1 VITKILRRAVAVVCL
16 GALLVCASVGYVD
29 ANTRQYRY
37 EQTTAV
43 PREQVALVFGAGVR
57 PDGRLSRMLADR
69 VTAAVDLYVQGRV
82 DKLLMSGD
90 NSHAEYDEVTAMK
103 RYAVE
108 RGVPEDDITLDY
120 AGFSTYESCYRARA
134 IFGVTRVILVTQRYH
149 LPRAVYTCRQ
159 LGIDAVGIGTADWG
173 VYRETLLLN
182 YTAREVLAT
191 LKALVD
197 VHLTRPL
204 PTFLGPFEGIE

>member
-1 VITKILRRAVAVVCL
+1 MITKILRRAVAVVCL